1 MAHQALYRRYRSR
14 TFEELVGQDHITR
27 TLQSAIGSGKVAH
40 AYLFTG
46 PRGSGKTS
54 AARILAKCLCCENG
68 VTPTPCLECR
78 FCKEIAAGNLPDVT
92 EMDAA
97 SESGVDQ
104 VRAHIVAQSNYAPME
119 ARYRIFIIDEVHDLS
134 QKGFDALLKTI
145 EEPPPHVVFI
155 LATTELHKVPITI
168 RSRCQKYE
176 FRRGTLQQIERRL
189 RFVCEQEGIEFDEDA
204 LRAIA
209 RMSDGGYRDA
219 LTLLEQV
226 HLTVSGKLT
235 RDAVLT
241 QLGLVSEESLDE
253 VLRRIAKG
261 DAQPVLEQVA
271 ALIQQGKEPKAIIE
285 SLALRLNELTR
296 ALYIPAEA
304 GATDQEV
311 ALATELG
318 ADRILQYQE
327 ALVHSVRDVRDVTLP
342 RVWVELALLRLTQP
356 DAPTLPASA
365 TPNPTPAPAQKKV
378 DTPAP
383 PAPAKASAPAGAPSG
398 VAAHWQEAMRRLVEK
413 YPKMKQTLQGSAVQ
427 SAAEKKIVVGLATR
441 FVYDRLQR
449 SSQLRR
455 IMETVNE
462 TVCEVIGEEGWRVE
476 FTPGN
481 NGGGAKPKA
490 TRKVESDAVE
500 GEELANAVVDVMGAI
515 PEES

>member
-1 MAHQALYRRYRSR
+1 GR
-14 TFEELVGQDHITR
+14 I
-27 TLQSAIGSGKVAH
+27 AH

-68 VTPTPCLECR
+68 ITPTPCLECR
-78 FCKEIAAGNLPDVT
+78 FCKEIASGSLPDVT

-176 FRRGTLQQIERRL
+176 FRRGTLRQIEGHL
-189 RFVCEQEGIEFDEDA
+189 RFVCEQEGIEFDEEA

-241 QLGLVSEESLDE
+241 QLGLVSEEALDE
-253 VLRRIAKG
+253 LLRCIAAG
-261 DAQPVLEQVA
+261 EPQPVLEQVA
-271 ALIQQGKEPKAIIE
+271 ALIQQGKEPKAVVE

-304 GATDQEV
+304 GATEEEV
-311 ALATELG
+311 ALAKELG
-318 ADRILQYQE
+318 ADRILRYQAE
-327 ALVHSVRDVRDVTLP
+327 LVHSVRDVRDVTLP
-342 RVWVELALLRLTQP
+342 RVWVELALLRLARP
-356 DAPTLPASA
+356 PEPIADVNVPTPPASTA
-365 TPNPTPAPAQKKV
+365 RNKTDAVAAVAPAQV
-378 DTPAP
+378 ATSPAL
-383 PAPAKASAPAGAPSG
+383 APNASSRPRAPSAL
-398 VAAHWQEAMRRLVEK
+398 AAQWEEATRRLIEK
-413 YPKMKQTLQGSAVQ
+413 YPKMKQTLQGSAVR
-427 SAAEKKIVVGLATR
+427 SASEKRIVVGLATR

-449 SSQLRR
+449 SSQLPR

-462 TVCEVIGEEGWRVE
+462 TVCEVIGEDGWRVE

-481 NGGGAKPKA
+481 NGGGSEPKPSG
-490 TRKVESDAVE
+490 KVQSEVVE
-500 GEELANAVVDVMGAI
+500 GNELANAVVDVMGAI
-515 PEES
+515 PEDS

>member
-1 MAHQALYRRYRSR
+1 MTHQALYRRYRSQ
-14 TFEELVGQDHITR
+14 TFDELVGQEHITR
-27 TLQSAIGSGKVAH
+27 TLQSAIRSRKIAH

-68 VTPTPCLECR
+68 VTPTPCCKCR

-168 RSRCQKYE
+168 RSRCQKFE
-176 FRRGTLQQIERRL
+176 FRRGTLQQIEGRL
-189 RFVCEQEGIEFDEDA
+189 RYVCEQEGIEFDEDA

-253 VLRRIAKG
+253 LLRRIAAG
-261 DAQPVLEQVA
+261 EPQRVLEQAA
-271 ALIQQGKEPKAIIE
+271 ALIQQGKEPKAIVE

-304 GATDQEV
+304 GATEQEV
-311 ALATELG
+311 ALAQELG
-318 ADRILQYQE
+318 ADRILFYQN

-342 RVWVELALLRLTQP
+342 RVWVELTLLRLTRPPQSWSEP
-356 DAPTLPASA
+356 GTKHGALTAAVPSDPPSPSA
-365 TPNPTPAPAQKKV
+365 IPEARGAVSGIQAQ
-378 DTPAP
+378 
-383 PAPAKASAPAGAPSG
+383 
-398 VAAHWQEAMRRLVEK
+398 WQETTRRLIEK
-413 YPKMKQTLQGSAVQ
+413 YPKMKQTLHGSVVQ
-427 SAAEKKIVVGLATR
+427 STTGKKLIVTLPTR

-455 IMETVNE
+455 IMETVNA
-462 TVCEVIGEEGWRVE
+462 TVCEVIGEDGWQVE
-476 FTPGN
+476 FTSAN
-481 NGGGAKPKA
+481 NGGAARPPQVG
-490 TRKVESDAVE
+490 KVESEAVE
-500 GEELANAVVDVMGAI
+500 GDALANAVVDVMGAI
-515 PEES
+515 PEDS